1 MAKRNNRR
9 RQEEETVADP
19 NLPSYERYNHVDK
32 VQDEDDDDITDD
44 EAFNSDDE
52 RKYGDLF
59 SSKKTKQKKSAN
71 DDDDDSDDGSSSDS
85 DSDSD
90 SEGIAGSDNEEEGD
104 GGDYMLSLLENLDKT
119 KPTTTPVSHTQLPE
133 SEFTSVSSQT
143 TTTGKLTLNEL
154 MGGISDTK
162 GFTDLQHTVA
172 STLTSHTPH
181 NDPDPSTDPSTTK
194 LSTTAAPASR
204 IVSERAKRKVNYEHQ
219 SSDLKNWN
227 SAVSQNRNAETL
239 DFRPKLNKELQLSQA
254 ALVGKFTPESEFEK
268 EVAAALE
275 EEEVRLEALETNNG
289 QILEEHS
296 DDGEDDLGHAATT
309 EQHMRKR
316 RGELAKIRA
325 LLFYEEQKRHHMNKI
340 KSKKY
345 RKIRKKQRDKL
356 SDKTDAALTSTNDE
370 YAEQQRQE
378 DEEEAEME
386 RMKERMSLAH
396 KNTSK
401 WAKRQLR
408 RGKNVDVDTRRALS
422 AQLATGDEIR
432 NKMKTIRGDDS
443 ESDEDESD
451 ARLVEKAR
459 ALLSDAEGKKE
470 SKQEGLLA
478 MNFMQ
483 KGLERQREQAKEEAR
498 QLLEELEANDEF
510 NDEHGS
516 EDEATEQQ
524 PPSKKKKK
532 KKKQK
537 QAVPDD
543 SQVAKGKLVAK
554 GLEFGHGNSVTV
566 AGGISVDLQLTTK
579 AEPTEMDSTNA
590 EKAETAESTETTK
603 SKGKTTNKQKKK
615 KQAKKADVPTANN
628 TSKNAMA
635 HTDHSTTLVVPT
647 NTASDTTISSSTA
660 DTQST
665 NVNAMAMQQHTPTND
680 NEENPWISQAQSS
693 RSKKRTAAGTAVNL
707 AELPVP
713 NARDTSAKADAT
725 EASKPNQIT
734 GARQTVDLSQEELVK
749 RAFAAPSMTDVE
761 ADFEKEKDDIRAKDD
776 PLHPKS
782 KKQQNEQHHVA
793 GWGSWSGMGA
803 PPPKPKRL
811 PKHLLPKQPSKPKK
825 RRADDA
831 LQKVIINEKRMKKN
845 LKFQIDAVPYPYRS
859 RAEYEHAMAGPIGKE
874 WNVTSAVKNMTR
886 AEILTKAGSII
897 KPLSQQH
904 KQKQRTGGR
913 APAKF

>member
-1 MAKRNNRR
+1 
-9 RQEEETVADP
+9 V
-19 NLPSYERYNHVDK
+19 PSYERYNHVDK
-32 VQDEDDDDITDD
+32 VQDEDDITDN

-52 RKYGDLF
+52 RKYGDSF
-59 SSKKTKQKKSAN
+59 SSSKKTEPEKTAN
-71 DDDDDSDDGSSSDS
+71 DDDGTFSN
-85 DSDSD
+85 
-90 SEGIAGSDNEEEGD
+90 SEGIVGTDDEEEGN
-104 GGDYMLSLLENLDKT
+104 GGDYMISLLENLDKS
-119 KPTTTPVSHTQLPE
+119 KPSTT
-133 SEFTSVSSQT
+133 SSQANSANG
-143 TTTGKLTLNEL
+143 TGKLTLNKL
-154 MGGISDTK
+154 MGIISDTK

-443 ESDEDESD
+443 ESDDDEESD

-510 NDEHGS
+510 NDDEYRYS
-516 EDEATEQQ
+516 DDEATEQQ
-524 PPSKKKKK
+524 PSKKKKK
-532 KKKQK
+532 KKKK
-537 QAVPDD
+537 NVAPDD

-554 GLEFGHGNSVTV
+554 GLEFGHGSSVTV
-566 AGGISVDLQLTTK
+566 TGGISVDLQLTTN
-579 AEPTEMDSTNA
+579 AEPAEIESTNA
-590 EKAETAESTETTK
+590 SEAETAESTETTK